1 MKKLLLILLLV
12 STNAFA
18 AITDLKLS
26 TSQIFDV
33 QWYIS
38 GGKLNASGFN
48 YIYSSINYDTQT
60 TSAARWTA
68 AQTADA
74 ASNGRYIG
82 FFNSTTNPGTYGMAV
97 YNSDGSVYKL
107 INNTGSFRTLA
118 DGAIFYNGNGMW
130 GTLITTKQG
139 YNYGQ
144 SGSFTITQEYPTNA
158 QLEAYTPDSTT
169 PLAAG
174 ETAAPTEPPPPSY
187 TATITPEQQSRI
199 DAARLRQTYKSE
211 INIDQIGNYNNI
223 DVVQSGFYHLVDVTV
238 SGDSNIVDLAQSG
251 IKNYTRIQLQGSS
264 NSVNNFQSN
273 SGGLT
278 PGHFSEIIV
287 AGNNN
292 NIINSQTGDG
302 EKITFIYVNGNINSI
317 SNNQSGSGTKYSDL
331 KTIGSGHSI
340 VLEQKDFGQ
349 HAARIEVTNNGGA
362 SNINVT
368 QQGNVNQTYS
378 IQQSCATVGGCAVT
392 MTQQ

>member
-1 MKKLLLILLLV
+1 MKKLLLLLLII

-18 AITDLKLS
+18 GITDLKLS
-26 TSQIFDV
+26 TAQIFDV
-33 QWYIS
+33 QWNIS

-48 YIYSSINYDTQT
+48 YIYSSINYATQT

-139 YNYGQ
+139 YTYGQ
-144 SGSFTITQEYPTNA
+144 SASFTITQEYPTNA

-174 ETAAPTEPPPPSY
+174 ETAEPPPPPPPAYS
-187 TATITPEQQSRI
+187 ATITNEQQQRLN
-199 DAARLRQTYKSE
+199 AARARQTYKNE
-211 INIDQIGNYNNI
+211 VNIDQIGNYNNI
-223 DVVQSGFYHLVDVTV
+223 EVIQSGFYQLVDVTV
-238 SGDSNIVDLAQSG
+238 IGDSNIVDIGQYGL
-251 IKNYTRIQLQGSS
+251 KNYANVQAQGSS
-264 NSVNNFQSN
+264 NTIN
-273 SGGLT
+273 SYQANTGALS
-278 PGHFSEIIV
+278 PGHFSEMLIS
-287 AGNNN
+287 GNNN
-292 NIINSQTGDG
+292 SIINSQTGDG
-302 EKITFIYVNGNINSI
+302 EKINFISVDGNSNTVNNTQIGNT
-317 SNNQSGSGTKYSDL
+317 TKYSDI
-331 KTIGSGHSI
+331 KTVGNDHSI
-340 VLEQKDFGQ
+340 IINQKDGGQ

-362 SNINVT
+362 SNINVL
-368 QQGNVNQTYS
+368 QQGNTNQTYS
-378 IQQSCATVGGCAVT
+378 IQQSCATVGGCSVT